1 MRFLQSRILVVVV
14 GMIVVAGL
22 SAAATAIASSPS
34 WQTKLLSIGAL
45 NSASTTTPLA
55 GAGAHSATATTTPA
69 APHATSTPVV
79 KPSPTATNPPLSV
92 RGKVA
97 SVDTSANQ
105 FVVATDSA
113 QVTVI
118 VTDTTTFK
126 GAASSLSALNP
137 GLQVRVRGAAQANG
151 KFVATSVYSSID
163 N

>member
-34 WQTKLLSIGAL
+34 WQTKLLSVVVP

-55 GAGAHSATATTTPA
+55 GAGAHSATVTTTPT

-79 KPSPTATNPPLSV
+79 EPTATNPPPSL
-92 RGKVA
+92 RGKVT
-97 SVDTSANQ
+97 SVDPSAGQ
-105 FVVATDSA
+105 FVVAADGGA

-118 VTDTTTFK
+118 VTDKTTFS
-126 GAASSLSALNP
+126 GAASSMNALKTD
-137 GLQVRVRGAAQANG
+137 LQVSVRGVPQTDG
-151 KFVATSVYSSID
+151 TFVATSVYSSID